1 VIFCIISG
9 TCKSDE
15 MQLFHEIC
23 KAIKGSC
30 KRKSLLDAI
39 KEAELNPDVP
49 YIPVPVATPKKG
61 LTKKKTGAQAS
72 MLYSKSITKNLLKLN
87 LLISTANEDA
97 EEDEAEKDE
106 ESHEEEEEEDVKK
119 TPQRKSK
126 TPKAAVQKRSA
137 KSMKQADFEDEDQM
151 SDDTP
156 VPSKKMKI
164 RKSPVS
170 LPTYIPNH
178 PALLKRKSKA
188 KEVSSDE
195 ESEVAV
201 LDVKE
206 EPTKA
211 DIVMGFLFIYFR
223 EPEDENMPEDERIVR
238 RLIKSA
244 VWECVSDSIAL
255 ATILRRMRQYF
266 SEDKIK
272 NWDQD
277 ELLESIEAERTRSIE
292 KIEECLVMKD
302 WKLQNIDEIIRKEE
316 SKAKIFEASDDSD
329 EDEDMDDEK
338 VFKLVYFILENG
350 LTL

>member
-1 VIFCIISG
+1 
-9 TCKSDE
+9 
-15 MQLFHEIC
+15 
-23 KAIKGSC
+23 
-30 KRKSLLDAI
+30 
-39 KEAELNPDVP
+39 
-49 YIPVPVATPKKG
+49 
-61 LTKKKTGAQAS
+61 
-72 MLYSKSITKNLLKLN
+72 
-87 LLISTANEDA
+87 
-97 EEDEAEKDE
+97 
-106 ESHEEEEEEDVKK
+106 VKK

-137 KSMKQADFEDEDQM
+137 KSMKQEDFEDENQM
-151 SDDTP
+151 SDDAP

-170 LPTYIPNH
+170 LPAYLPNH

-195 ESEVAV
+195 ELDEPKVAE
-201 LDVKE
+201 LDLEE

-211 DIVMGFLFIYFR
+211 DIVMGYLFIYFR

-244 VWECVSDSIAL
+244 VWECISDSIAL

-266 SEDKIK
+266 TEDKIK

-277 ELLESIEAERTRSIE
+277 ELLESIEAERTRSKE
-292 KIEECLVMKD
+292 KIQECLVMKD
-302 WKLQNIDEIIRKEE
+302 WKLQNIDDLIQKED

-338 VFKLVYFILENG
+338 VFKRDF
-350 LTL
+350 